1 MVIVLA
7 NIGISTSYRGPRP
20 RLRPRHT
27 VGKKIVDGLDM
38 EGFLDFRIGRDE
50 QM

>member
-7 NIGISTSYRGPRP
+7 NIGISTSCRGP
-20 RLRPRHT
+20 RPRHT

-38 EGFLDFRIGRDE
+38 EGFLDFRIRRDE